1 METFCAEPL
10 EIGTFTITFSPA
22 TKKQRQSKLLN
33 ISFLNVPPETP
44 EDILTEFLNEY
55 ADIKG
60 FPFYPK
66 KTYDGITYCTG
77 TRVYQVSKL
86 HQHIPRKLYN
96 MFGRTI
102 ICIYNDQ
109 PNDNPRQ
116 RKPKYNPTETYSEYD
131 TDTTQTESDIE
142 SENET
147 QNQAETQNKPKNK
160 PQKDLKKYEQN
171 IHKNVTRRKREQH
184 TNKPEFTMNKTPPE
198 NNEENYPT
206 ISNRNTKQKQNQPKD
221 QDQTEEATIIPETQI
236 YPQI

>member
-1 METFCAEPL
+1 METFCTEPL
-10 EIGTFTITFSPA
+10 EIGPFTITFSPD
-22 TKKQRQSKLLN
+22 TQKHRQPKLLN

-44 EDILTEFLNEY
+44 EDILTEFVNEY

-66 KTYDGITYCTG
+66 KVHDGITYCTG

-86 HQHIPRKLYN
+86 HQHIPQKLYN

-116 RKPKYNPTETYSEYD
+116 RKPKYTPNETYSDYD
-131 TDTTQTESDIE
+131 TDTTQTQSDTE

-147 QNQAETQNKPKNK
+147 EKQVETQNKPKNK
-160 PQKDLKKYEQN
+160 PQKELKKFKQN
-171 IHKNVTRRKREQH
+171 TYKNVTRRKQQQH
-184 TNKPEFTMNKTPPE
+184 TSKPEFTMDKLLPPKTLKKITQLYQIQTLNKNKIDPKIE
-198 NNEENYPT
+198 N
-206 ISNRNTKQKQNQPKD
+206 K
-221 QDQTEEATIIPETQI
+221 
-236 YPQI
+236 

>member
-1 METFCAEPL
+1 MKQLMETFCAEPL

-22 TKKQRQSKLLN
+22 TKKRQSKLLN
-33 ISFLNVPPETP
+33 ISILNVPPETP

-55 ADIKG
+55 ADIKR

-160 PQKDLKKYEQN
+160 P
-171 IHKNVTRRKREQH
+171 
-184 TNKPEFTMNKTPPE
+184 
-198 NNEENYPT
+198 
-206 ISNRNTKQKQNQPKD
+206 
-221 QDQTEEATIIPETQI
+221 
-236 YPQI
+236 